1 MDTSIGPGE
10 RPSKRARESASER
23 HSRRGLTVQRPVFVE
38 IPVPTPKANQQDNC
52 ARAKLRCLGKEE
64 PPCERCS
71 TGGLRCT
78 FDRSAR
84 VLTADVSVRLD
95 DMGEQ
100 INRLER
106 LVMRLVEQSLP
117 RDNNPH
123 SAYTMFDLFD

>member
-1 MDTSIGPGE
+1 MI
-10 RPSKRARESASER
+10 
-23 HSRRGLTVQRPVFVE
+23 QRPAFVE
-38 IPVPTPKANQQDNC
+38 TRVQTPNANQQDNC

-71 TGGLRCT
+71 AGGLRCT

-106 LVMRLVEQSLP
+106 LVKQLIEQSLP
-117 RDNNPH
+117 RGNDPN
-123 SAYTMFDLFD
+123 SAYMMLGFSD